1 MVYQR
6 QYIACL
12 NQFDLIFQNLDLH
25 KADLVSSNLSSP
37 TGNNKYPKILDN
49 VERLATVAQAN
60 GKQSSLNKISGAQEV
75 DEPQNHK
82 STRNQDDLKVLNDT
96 ESSITVSEA
105 NDEES
110 QVESVEKGE
119 YLKALNNPGTSINIA
134 GTDGKQSTPNR
145 DSSAQEVS
153 ESQPNDSDENEV
165 CLNIMNDT
173 GTYVRIEVDD
183 AVQVTINNVH
193 SPQELNEPQICEP
206 VRSPQELNEPQICE
220 PVRKEEYAKLS
231 NNEETL
237 STVAE
242 GDGERYN
249 FNKLTNK
256 LEDSSRQELDKPNK
270 PQSQE
275 VTPQSLEGY
284 REEECPK
291 VSGRAGTRIKEIA
304 HNNPQRLSSSKI
316 SNCFTKLVKRERTSI
331 QEKVDEPI
339 KGTPSKVPIKSIS
352 SESQTHIEK
361 ITRNNVTFTQKL
373 SEYKLCECDLNIELE
388 DHQRLTKRVK
398 TRMDK
403 RATGARKIRHNRALN
418 TVEISTVEKVG
429 FPTFQCSGQI
439 AYPKRIK
446 RTEMASDE
454 NADNAEASDEIQEP
468 RAKRKKTQVSTE
480 QEPSGSQVCECD
492 CQEESSKQVIRV
504 ETPSHEDVD
513 ELLVVHNDVSG
524 IKKPSP
530 MFQCTGQVAYPKR
543 MKHTEID
550 IDGNSDN
557 LETVDNETQQPH
569 AKRRKTQSE
578 SQMSDC
584 DLQEEHPNHVNIAK
598 THISE
603 KEDITQ
609 NKVSTT
615 KEASESQVSE
625 FEETY
630 RKVFD
635 SLCNQ
640 VASARKRS
648 SILGCNRQVEHQKS
662 ALLMETPENADDPQ
676 VIQKKVPTS
685 QTPSVSACASE
696 HRDDVSALKTKRRKS
711 SGFYTGDVSFART
724 VLERWIREH
733 VSDGEDEN

>member
-1 MVYQR
+1 M
-6 QYIACL
+6 
-12 NQFDLIFQNLDLH
+12 
-25 KADLVSSNLSSP
+25 SSNLSSP

-49 VERLATVAQAN
+49 VERPATAAQAN
-60 GKQSSLNKISGAQEV
+60 GKQSSLNTISSAQEI

-110 QVESVEKGE
+110 QVESVEKEE
-119 YLKALNNPGTSINIA
+119 YLKALNDPGTSINIS
-134 GTDGKQSTPNR
+134 GTDREQSTPNR

-193 SPQELNEPQICEP
+193 SPQELSE
-206 VRSPQELNEPQICE
+206 SQICE
-220 PVRKEEYAKLS
+220 PVRKEEYAKVS

-256 LEDSSRQELDKPNK
+256 LEDSSRQELDKPNT

-284 REEECPK
+284 REEECP
-291 VSGRAGTRIKEIA
+291 
-304 HNNPQRLSSSKI
+304 N
-316 SNCFTKLVKRERTSI
+316 ERTSI

-339 KGTPSKVPIKSIS
+339 KGTPSKVPTKSIS
-352 SESQTHIEK
+352 RESQTHIEK
-361 ITRNNVTFTQKL
+361 LTRNNITFTQKL
-373 SEYKLCECDLNIELE
+373 SEYKLYECDLNIELE
-388 DHQRLTKRVK
+388 DDQRLTKRVK
-398 TRMDK
+398 KRYESTNEGDLLLNLEKCAKTTKDK
-403 RATGARKIRHNRALN
+403 RPTGARKIRYNRALN

-429 FPTFQCSGQI
+429 FPTFQCSGQT
-439 AYPKRIK
+439 AYPKRMK

-492 CQEESSKQVIRV
+492 CQEESTKQVIRV
-504 ETPSHEDVD
+504 ETPSNEDVD
-513 ELLVVHNDVSG
+513 ELLVVHNEISG

-543 MKHTEID
+543 MKRTEID

-584 DLQEEHPNHVNIAK
+584 DLQEEHPNHVNTAK

-630 RKVFD
+630 RKVFV

-640 VASARKRS
+640 VASAQKRS

-676 VIQKKVPTS
+676 VIQNKVPTS